1 MKDITKYIGL
11 DISKE
16 SIAVAIADSGREAP
30 RFYGMIPNTP
40 EAIRK
45 RVDHVGKNA
54 QLEIC
59 YEAGATGG
67 CIISFLAWEFRVS
80 LWLLPS
86 FRYARAI
93 A

>member
-1 MKDITKYIGL
+1 MKDIIKYISL

-59 YEAGATGG
+59 YEAGPTGYG
-67 CIISFLAWEFRVS
+67 VYRCGSFPHSGTPGRS
-80 LWLLPS
+80 RKDRS
-86 FRYARAI
+86 
-93 A
+93 

>member
-1 MKDITKYIGL
+1 MKKEAGTMKDITKYIGL

-45 RVDHVGKNA
+45 LVFYRIRVWG
-54 QLEIC
+54 
-59 YEAGATGG
+59 
-67 CIISFLAWEFRVS
+67 
-80 LWLLPS
+80 
-86 FRYARAI
+86 
-93 A
+93 